1 MNQTHTATLAATAIP
16 PIDEADPKKLETAT
30 FATG

>member
-1 MNQTHTATLAATAIP
+1 MNQTHTAALAATAIP
-16 PIDEADPKKLETAT
+16 SIDQAVPKKLETAT